1 MKLEEFE
8 AALRDDDFCIGDSF
22 WLGDW
27 EFEVVNRKRDGRY
40 AADEVV
46 FKWELTRREFIQV
59 IAENY
64 PEIDDS
70 EGFFDRHKDDVV
82 YRLERGSA
90 ALIGGWGPASG
101 SLMNEAIDKAVQKEL
116 EKSLPETTGAL
127 AAK

>member
-70 EGFFDRHKDDVV
+70 EGFFDRYKDDIV
-82 YRLERGSA
+82 YRLERGFA
-90 ALIGGWGPASG
+90 FLIGGCGATYG
-101 SLMNEAIDKAVQKEL
+101 SVMNEAIDEAVQKEL
-116 EKSLPETTGAL
+116 EKPVPETTGAV
-127 AAK
+127 AKK